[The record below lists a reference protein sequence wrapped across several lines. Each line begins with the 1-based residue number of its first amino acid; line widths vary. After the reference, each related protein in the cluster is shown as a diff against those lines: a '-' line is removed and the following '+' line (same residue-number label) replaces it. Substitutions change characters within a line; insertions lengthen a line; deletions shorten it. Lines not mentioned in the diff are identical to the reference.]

1 MMMNNIN
8 GFEQN
13 LFLKYLQLYKNFL
26 ILQNKI
32 QINHANSNYKTELR
46 ILSLRQKM

>member
-8 GFEQN
+8 GCKQN
-13 LFLKYLQLYKNFL
+13 LFIKNLQLYKNFL

-32 QINHANSNYKTELR
+32 QINHANSNYKTELC
-46 ILSLRQKM
+46 ILSLW